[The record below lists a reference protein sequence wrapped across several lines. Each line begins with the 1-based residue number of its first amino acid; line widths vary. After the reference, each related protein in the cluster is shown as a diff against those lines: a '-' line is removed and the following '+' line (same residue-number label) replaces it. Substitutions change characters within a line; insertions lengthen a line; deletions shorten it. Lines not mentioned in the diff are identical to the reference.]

1 MLDAQRL
8 THASFTPPPG
18 RRTKGVGGGG
28 RRPIDVFVGQRLLT
42 RRLELGLSHDDLA
55 AAIHMPHGWIAAYE
69 RGEERIMPAHLFR
82 FTELLDVKLRFFF
95 LGA

>member
-1 MLDAQRL
+1 MLDTQRPMHS
-8 THASFTPPPG
+8 TFAPPSG
-18 RRTKGVGGGG
+18 RHTKGVGRG

-55 AAIHMPHGWIAAYE
+55 AAMHMHPARIAAYE
-69 RGEERIMPAHLFR
+69 RGEERIMAAHLFR
-82 FTELLDVKLRFFF
+82 FTELLEVKLRFFF